1 MDLADTL
8 GDADFC
14 GVEFLFC
21 VSLVVVVVT
30 VGTVEMASTVLG
42 CGVIELLAMESG
54 KLE

>member
-14 GVEFLFC
+14 GVECLFC
-21 VSLVVVVVT
+21 VSLVAVVVT

-42 CGVIELLAMESG
+42 CVVIGLLATESG
-54 KLE
+54 KVE